1 MKLLRRLTAIGLIG
15 AGLLAGAARWAIAA
29 DPVPSTPGA
38 PIVLPDC
45 HIKALKTARL
55 ATDRPGVIALVA
67 PKEGDSVSKDQEIV
81 RLMDEV
87 PQANWEVAK
96 LIADDRIEVEY
107 ATKLN
112 RVDVLEYAKSV
123 EANNKAPGTISEI
136 ELQRLKLNADKSA
149 LSIDKAKHEIKVNEM
164 KAKQAKAELD
174 TYHIQAPFDGFISQV
189 LKYRGEAVKQGDTI
203 LEMVNTDVVQVDGW
217 VKDRDIWRVKLGC
230 PVTVVLEIKGADP
243 EIKNRVF
250 RGKIGFVDQV
260 ATAGDTRV
268 WAEVPNPGNLLR
280 PGFLAKMTILAGPPD
295 AGNAG
300 TGLDRSR
307 EPGSG
312 VADRRDPRTP

>member
-15 AGLLAGAARWAIAA
+15 AGLLAGAGHWAIAA
-29 DPVPSTPGA
+29 DPVPSTPDA

-67 PKEGDSVSKDQEIV
+67 PKEGDTVSKDQEIV

-174 TYHIQAPFDGFISQV
+174 TYHIQAPFDGFISQI

-295 AGNAG
+295 VGNVG
-300 TGLDRSR
+300 TGLQRPR
-307 EPGSG
+307 ELGSKIAG
-312 VADRRDPRTP
+312 RRDPRTP

>member
-1 MKLLRRLTAIGLIG
+1 MKILRCVAAIGLSGIG
-15 AGLLAGAARWAIAA
+15 IFASAGHRASAA
-29 DPVPSTPGA
+29 DPSLSTPGT

-55 ATDRPGVIALVA
+55 ATDRPGVIAAVV
-67 PKEGDSVSKDQEIV
+67 PKEGDTVSRDQDLV

-96 LIADDRIEVEY
+96 LVADDVIEVEY
-107 ATKLN
+107 ATKLH

-136 ELQRLKLNADKSA
+136 ELQRLKLNADKSE
-149 LSIDKAKHEIKVNEM
+149 LQIDKAKHDIKVNDM

-174 TYHIQAPFDGFISQV
+174 TFHIQAPFDGFISQI

-250 RGKIGFVDQV
+250 HGKIGFVDQV
-260 ATAGDTRV
+260 ATARDTRV

-295 AGNAG
+295 TGNAG
-300 TGLDRSR
+300 TSLDRPR
-307 EPGSG
+307 ELGSKIAG
-312 VADRRDPRTP
+312 GRDPRTP